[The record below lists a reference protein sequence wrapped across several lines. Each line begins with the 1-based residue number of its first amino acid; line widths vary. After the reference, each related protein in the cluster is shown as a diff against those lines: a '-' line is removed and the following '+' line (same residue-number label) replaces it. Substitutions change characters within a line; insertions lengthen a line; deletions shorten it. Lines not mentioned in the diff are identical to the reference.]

1 MTAYLSHLMVGDILT
16 GPINIIYPL
25 GDLIV
30 NSPIKGGSLQD
41 ILLETVLF
49 ILMAIIVMTRYYSF
63 KRNED
68 IFLFR
73 YHCKM
78 DTFLYSVLILAIII
92 SVFYVLAE
100 FKFTLV
106 EVSIAILLHSAAIS
120 IIMLIWLAS
129 KCTKRQ
135 EHVISDP

>member
-1 MTAYLSHLMVGDILT
+1 MVNYWRNYDPIFYNKISKRVSTAVYLTAYLSHLMVGDILT

-78 DTFLYSVLILAIII
+78 DTFLYSVLIFSYNHIC
-92 SVFYVLAE
+92 
-100 FKFTLV
+100 
-106 EVSIAILLHSAAIS
+106 LLCAG
-120 IIMLIWLAS
+120 
-129 KCTKRQ
+129 
-135 EHVISDP
+135 